1 MRNIVVMP
9 VVMGVMAAGISAFGQ
24 DTTVVVGPGDKV
36 IQTIR
41 GSGYKGFVVVH
52 RDGGIEEHIP
62 GWSPGIG
69 DQIDRYHAI
78 TDYYRAQ
85 AEYFRSREIQNF
97 PPPVPM
103 GPGFNT
109 IPGTWITDR
118 VP

>member
-1 MRNIVVMP
+1 MRNVVVAT

-24 DTTVVVGPGDKV
+24 DMTVVVRPGDKV

-41 GSGYKGFVVVH
+41 GAGYKGFVVVH
-52 RDGGIEEHIP
+52 RDGGIEEHVP
-62 GWSPGIG
+62 EWSPGIG

-85 AEYFRSREIQNF
+85 AEYFRSRAIQIS

-103 GPGFNT
+103 GPGFKT
-109 IPGTWITDR
+109 IPGTWITDGFH
-118 VP
+118 